1 MSIRLI
7 SFVIFIITYLD
18 KYYYLCSQYSK
29 RSAFKITMDK
39 PTHDNIRIITAEA
52 IKKAKKTIPMY
63 TGISLKDKQFETG
76 KMTMLRRS
84 LQDIFEHSLDDE
96 SIWKWL
102 REFNINS
109 LRKLKYRGWASNRPY
124 PEGHPKFDP
133 EHPDRPK
140 HGNDTTWFYYY
151 TIKLEKW
158 NYWVNVKNHKHYGE
172 VVYVIEKEKPADLN
186 RGHKKK

>member
-1 MSIRLI
+1 MRS
-7 SFVIFIITYLD
+7 VFI
-18 KYYYLCSQYSK
+18 
-29 RSAFKITMDK
+29 ITMDK
-39 PTHDNIRIITAEA
+39 LIHDNIRAITAEA

-63 TGISLKDKQFETG
+63 TGISLKGKQFETG
-76 KMTMLRRS
+76 KMTVLRRS

-109 LRKLKYRGWASNRPY
+109 LQKMKYRGWASNRPY
-124 PEGHPKFDP
+124 PKDHPKFDP

-151 TIKLEKW
+151 TIKIEKW